1 MPSAYT
7 GDKTHTQAPSAKP
20 GPEGAIIANLPADAD
35 PPNASTFLQAYKVCA
50 DFIDWLMKPQG
61 STSLTQRF
69 LQRWKTAVGHTRW
82 SLDRLGMPG
91 AQVIHWQEWWP
102 VQESIS
108 LTSVN
113 GLISGYEGR
122 GWRVRGTSGG
132 AGIITLQMPSGN
144 GVSSADQG
152 YAKLQAGSTL
162 NEAVGVQSGAP
173 SRFIADADIAV
184 ESLIYLSSASM
195 ANEQV
200 VWGPTA
206 AMSTDP
212 TAAEGLSF
220 NRIPGQPNWFAISV
234 GPSNNTAVD
243 TGVAAVA
250 TTWTRFRIEYRGSNV
265 NDGGVAS
272 AYFFIDGTR
281 VATITTNLPTDG
293 AGVLWALKNLS
304 GSATSNTARMAPVNY
319 ACNLRPNVS

>member
-1 MPSAYT
+1 MPSAYA

-20 GPEGAIIANLPADAD
+20 GPEGTITGNLPVDGD
-35 PPNASTFLQAYKVCA
+35 LPNASTWLQAFKVCL
-50 DFIDWLMKPQG
+50 DWIDWLLKPQG
-61 STSLTQRF
+61 NTSLTTRW
-69 LQRWKTAVGHTRW
+69 LQRWRTAVGHTRF

-91 AQVIHWQEWWP
+91 AQVMHWQEWWP
-102 VQESIS
+102 IQESIS

-152 YAKLQAGSTL
+152 YAKLQAGSPL
-162 NEAVGVQSGAP
+162 NEAVGIQSGSP

-184 ESLIYLSSASM
+184 ESLIYLSSAAM
-195 ANEQV
+195 VNEQV
-200 VWGPTA
+200 VWGPAA
-206 AMSTDP
+206 AMATDP
-212 TAAEGLSF
+212 TVGEGLVF
-220 NRIPGQPNWFAISV
+220 TRIPGAANWQALSI
-234 GPSNNTAVD
+234 GPSNNTLVD

-250 TTWTRFRIEYRGSNV
+250 TTWTRFRIEYRGTNV
-265 NDGGVAS
+265 NDGGVAT
-272 AYFFIDGTR
+272 AYFFIDGVR

-293 AGVLWALKNLS
+293 AGVLWAFKNLT
-304 GSATSNTARMAPVNY
+304 GSSSSNTARMSVVNY
-319 ACNLRPNVS
+319 ACNIRPNVT

>member
-1 MPSAYT
+1 MPSDYT

-20 GPEGAIIANLPADAD
+20 GPEGSIIAAVPVDLD
-35 PPNASTFLQAYKVCA
+35 PPNGSTFAQPFKVVS

-69 LQRWKTAVGHTRW
+69 LQRWKTAVGQTRF

-102 VQESIS
+102 VQESLS

-113 GLISGYEGR
+113 GLITGYEGR
-122 GWRVRGTSGG
+122 GWRIRGTSSG

-144 GVSSADQG
+144 GSSSADQG
-152 YAKLQAGSTL
+152 YAKLQAGSSLT
-162 NEAVGVQSGAP
+162 EGVGIQSGAP

-184 ESLIYLSSASM
+184 ETLIYLSSAAM

-200 VWGPTA
+200 VWGPAA
-206 AMSTDP
+206 AMGADP
-212 TAAEGLSF
+212 TVPEGLTF
-220 NRIPGQPNWFAISV
+220 QRIPGVANWQAFSA
-234 GPSNNTAVD
+234 GPSSTTEAD
-243 TGVAAVA
+243 TGVPAVA
-250 TTWTRFRIEYRGSNV
+250 TTWTRFRIEYRGANV

-272 AYFFIDGTR
+272 AYFFIDGVR

-293 AGVLWALKNLS
+293 AGVMWALKNLS
-304 GSATSNTARMAPVNY
+304 GTSTSNTARMGPVNY
-319 ACNLRPNVS
+319 ACNLRPNVT